1 MTMGQGIL
9 IRKTTEEVVYQ
20 IKTLEEAHRLS
31 VHISNETPHPNRN
44 LIISELM
51 YNAIEHGNLGIS
63 FEEKSLLI
71 EQDIF
76 LEEVQRRLQLPE
88 HMHKHATVTV
98 VQKPESILVSIA
110 DMGNGFNYTRFLKID
125 ESRLTGNNGRGIAI
139 ANSILQMQYNDIGN
153 LVKVLLPIT

>member
-9 IRKTTEEVVYQ
+9 IRKTTEEVVYK

-31 VHISNETPHPNRN
+31 VLISNETPHPTRN

-63 FEEKSLLI
+63 FEEKSRLI

-76 LEEVQRRLQLPE
+76 LEEVQRRLHLPE
-88 HMHKHATVTV
+88 HTDKHATVIV
-98 VQKPESILVSIA
+98 AYKPNSVIVSIA
-110 DMGNGFNYTRFLKID
+110 DMGQGFNYTQFLKID
-125 ESRLTGNNGRGIAI
+125 ESRLTCNNGRGIAI
-139 ANSILQMQYNDIGN
+139 ANSILKMQYNDKGN
-153 LVKVLLPIT
+153 NVRILLPMV

>member
-1 MTMGQGIL
+1 MRRRKTMGQRIL
-9 IRKTTEEVVYQ
+9 IQKRTEEVVYQ

-31 VHISNETPHPNRN
+31 VHISNETPHPTRN

-76 LEEVQRRLQLPE
+76 LEEVERRLQMPE
-88 HMHKHATVTV
+88 HKHKHAT
-98 VQKPESILVSIA
+98 
-110 DMGNGFNYTRFLKID
+110 
-125 ESRLTGNNGRGIAI
+125 
-139 ANSILQMQYNDIGN
+139 
-153 LVKVLLPIT
+153 